1 MAKVYISDAYREQ
14 ERIAKRMDRFDA
26 VVTEYLRSTGY
37 TTSDLAYE
45 LGIDTSTLW
54 RYRKRVNSFEL
65 APFVIVTKVCQLA
78 KCTTETLRY
87 ICGMGGNQNGRD

>member
-1 MAKVYISDAYREQ
+1 MSRIYLTTEQ
-14 ERIAKRMDRFDA
+14 KTNAQIAKRMDKFDSI
-26 VVTEYLRSTGY
+26 VCEYLRTTKF

-54 RYRKRVNSFEL
+54 RYRKKPEYFSL
-65 APFVIVTKVCQLA
+65 APFVIVTRVCQLA

-87 ICGMGGNQNGRD
+87 ICGM

>member
-1 MAKVYISDAYREQ
+1 MPRVYITEESRNDRQ
-14 ERIAKRMDRFDA
+14 LLKRMDKFDSI
-26 VVTEYLRSTGY
+26 VCEYLRSTNF

-54 RYRKRVNSFEL
+54 RYRKKVDSFAL
-65 APFVIVTKVCQLA
+65 APFVIVTRVCQLA

-87 ICGMGGNQNGRD
+87 ICGM